1 MNVEEEFNRKKV
13 EAEVVLE
20 DEEKTE
26 KLVNDAEKKFAS
38 DSSRFSKGNLKQLL
52 EYIPLFI
59 SLVKSYARKEYR
71 NIPLSTIVAVVAMLL
86 YFVGGLLMMR
96 YDSSITVGDIT
107 VLVTLL
113 GRMYM
118 PVNSLLNIQVDWM
131 RSMAMFSRIFE

>member
-86 YFVGGLLMMR
+86 YFVSPIDLIPDFIPGVGYIDDAALLAFALYAIR
-96 YDSSITVGDIT
+96 NDLDNYRKWLEGNN
-107 VLVTLL
+107 
-113 GRMYM
+113 R
-118 PVNSLLNIQVDWM
+118 
-131 RSMAMFSRIFE
+131 